1 MSIFDIALSLGKSK
15 FKGQGQVSDK
25 LYVRA
30 GKSSEIVTLKA
41 SHGSHSQHS
50 SSR

>member
-1 MSIFDIALSLGKSK
+1 MSVFDIALSLGKPE

-25 LYVRA
+25 LYVHSGTSPDIVALRA
-30 GKSSEIVTLKA
+30 T
-41 SHGSHSQHS
+41 HGSHTQHS